1 MYTIHSVEID
11 GFWQRLNAKCTFN
24 NDVNIII
31 GRNGTGKTTFMNILT
46 SILSVDLE
54 GINNND
60 FKTAELVLR
69 DGRRNKKI
77 RVVKKESLS
86 SPFLVIE
93 YQVSSKKYSL
103 RVINTEDRR
112 MSASYRR
119 RAVEESE
126 ELRGVLGSLVSLSSL
141 SVYRLRNGED
151 FEVRDK
157 YGLKLINPIDFRLNQ
172 LLQNLTKY
180 QLDLSQ
186 QAREIASDLQKDVLA
201 SILYGKEDLDDVYA
215 FDFEK
220 EREKTNLISAY
231 SQLNAMDLNIRKKIT
246 YHVENI
252 DKTISAIKSTREND
266 SKLNIDFR
274 SLEAHR
280 KTQKIIKMSLSS
292 KVLTEKIFAPI
303 DLFLLTLK
311 EFIIDK
317 DFSFV
322 AGELTIKNSGGNI
335 ASEDLSS
342 GEKQLLILF
351 IETLLQRQQQYVFL
365 ADEPEL
371 SLHIAW
377 QRKIIPAIKNI
388 NPNAQIIA
396 ATHSPEVASK
406 YKGSIFDMEKLV
418 HV

>member
-1 MYTIHSVEID
+1 MYRIQSVEIS
-11 GFWQRLNAKCTFN
+11 GFWQRLNAKCSFN
-24 NDVNIII
+24 DDVNIII
-31 GRNGTGKTTFMNILT
+31 GRNGTGKTTFMNILN

-60 FKTAELVLR
+60 FEAAEIKLK
-69 DGRRNKKI
+69 DGRKTKTIKVTKKDS
-77 RVVKKESLS
+77 ET
-86 SPFLVIE
+86 SPFTIIE
-93 YQVSSKKYSL
+93 YQVSIKKYPL
-103 RVINTEDRR
+103 RVVNSEDRR
-112 MSASYRR
+112 LSASYRR

-126 ELRGVLGSLVSLSSL
+126 ELRDILEKLVSLSSL

-151 FEVRDK
+151 LEIRDK
-157 YGLKLINPIDFRLNQ
+157 YGLRSINPIDFRLGQ

-186 QAREIASDLQKDVLA
+186 RAREIANNLQKDVLA
-201 SILYGKEDLDDVYA
+201 SILYSQEDLDDVYA

-220 EREKTNLISAY
+220 EREKNNLISAY
-231 SQLNAMDLNIRKKIT
+231 SQLNAMDQNVRKRIS
-246 YHVENI
+246 YHVDNI
-252 DKTISAIKSTREND
+252 EKTFFEIRNSKGND
-266 SKLNIDFR
+266 SPLNVDFR

-280 KTQKIIKMSLSS
+280 KTQKIIKMSLQS
-292 KVLTEKIFAPI
+292 KSLTEKIFSPI
-303 DLFLLTLK
+303 ELFLDTLK

-317 DFSFV
+317 EFSFV
-322 AGELTIKNSGGNI
+322 AGELTIKNTSGEI
-335 ASEDLSS
+335 KPEYLSS

-365 ADEPEL
+365 TDEPEL

-377 QRKIIPAIKNI
+377 QRKIIPAIKRL
-388 NPNAQIIA
+388 NPNAQVIA

-406 YKGSIFDMEKLV
+406 YRGSIFDMEKLI